1 MPADTTGRRVAL
13 LIATFDYR
21 DHALRRLR
29 SPGRDA
35 CDLKDVLGDPQIG
48 GFDVQTLVN
57 ASSGEVQ
64 EGIEDFCSDRHPDD
78 QLLIYLSC
86 HGVLDDHGRL
96 YYAAVNTRRLRLA
109 ATAVPAAWL
118 NERLEDCR
126 ARRQVVVL
134 DCCHSGAFARG
145 SKGDPPLAL
154 QHRFE
159 PHGRGRVVLTASR
172 GTEYS
177 FEGEQASG
185 EGVPSVFTKAIV
197 DGLATG
203 DADRDRDGLITV
215 TDLYHHLYETVRSAE
230 PRQTPEL
237 WTYGAEGDLLIA
249 HSVRGAVTPPAA
261 LPEDLR
267 IMLDS
272 PRPRVREAGVVELA
286 GLLDTAGASIVLT
299 ARQALEQIAVGDIDK
314 VATLARVAL
323 QMSPG
328 TAAERVAGELAER
341 RRRETQALAET
352 PEKAGQQAG
361 GRSRQ
366 EADSPE
372 PRGRA
377 EAVKDQ
383 PNRGPPPQST
393 HRNAAEYGPDI
404 SAWTASR
411 PRAGASKPRGT
422 ANSAESHLPTT
433 PPIQMRGISPVT
445 SQRRLVSYRRF
456 WFGLLLVLAGLVS
469 LLANVPH
476 TIGWSQAFNDALL
489 NTPNLSTYVALG
501 LVAVALLGALL
512 MVHAVISARRAAG
525 DPTNQ
530 RPPRGLT

>member
-1 MPADTTGRRVAL
+1 MPTDTTSRRVAL

-21 DHALRRLR
+21 DPALRQLR

-35 CDLKDVLGDPQIG
+35 CDLEEVLGDPRIG

-64 EGIEDFCSDRHPDD
+64 EGIEDFCCDRHPDD

-86 HGVLDDHGRL
+86 HGVLDDYGRL

-177 FEGEQASG
+177 FEGEQPSG
-185 EGVPSVFTKAIV
+185 EGVPSVFTKAIIE
-197 DGLATG
+197 GLATG
-203 DADRDRDGLITV
+203 DADRDRDGMITV
-215 TDLYHHLYETVRSAE
+215 TDLYHHLYETVRSVE

-249 HSVRGAVTPPAA
+249 HSVRGAVIAPAA

-286 GLLDTAGASIVLT
+286 GLLDTAGPSIVLT
-299 ARQALEQIAVGDIDK
+299 ARQALERIAVGDIDR
-314 VATLARVAL
+314 VAALARVAL
-323 QMSPG
+323 QVSSG
-328 TAAERVAGELAER
+328 TAAARVAGELAER
-341 RRRETQALAET
+341 GRRETHPLAKD
-352 PEKAGQQAG
+352 PEKAAQQPDD
-361 GRSRQ
+361 RFRQ
-366 EADSPE
+366 EAGFLE
-372 PRGRA
+372 PSGRA
-377 EAVKDQ
+377 EAIKGE
-383 PNRGPPPQST
+383 PGSGPPPQST
-393 HRNAAEYGPDI
+393 HRNAAEYGPDT
-404 SAWTASR
+404 SARSASR
-411 PRAGASKPRGT
+411 PRAGASTPRGM
-422 ANSAESHLPTT
+422 ADGAESDLSAT
-433 PPIQMRGISPVT
+433 PPIQMRGISPVPW
-445 SQRRLVSYRRF
+445 QRRLVSYRRF
-456 WFGLLLVLAGLVS
+456 WFGLLLALAGCVI
-469 LLANVPH
+469 LLAKVPH
-476 TIGWSQAFNDALL
+476 RIGYSHKDNGVFWNIKY
-489 NTPNLSTYVALG
+489 LSTYIVLG

-512 MVHAVISARRAAG
+512 MVLAAISARRAAG
-525 DPTNQ
+525 NPTDHI
-530 RPPRGLT
+530 